1 MQTGDESCEPGTNG
15 VNRAVYCP
23 EIEQAKKRKDFHY
36 KLRILPVF
44 RLSTGQDRPS
54 VQVEAIDPGVAHAL
68 SHVRTGW
75 AIP

>member
-1 MQTGDESCEPGTNG
+1 
-15 VNRAVYCP
+15 
-23 EIEQAKKRKDFHY
+23 
-36 KLRILPVF
+36 LPVF